1 MKITGLAFLNGLLYI
16 ESNMARPRLPKS
28 KEELIL
34 WYERYLSPVA
44 LIAGFL
50 ADNYILLR
58 RVDLWTSNLL
68 LFFYLAVASTC
79 VVLTNLIAT
88 GRLQKPFFIKASPFL
103 PFIAQFAFGGLFSGY
118 VSLYSRSAAYSA
130 SWIFVVLLAALL
142 LGNERFTRFYSRFTF
157 QVGILFTVL
166 FSFLI
171 FYLPVV
177 FKSIG
182 QGMFIASGVL
192 SLALTALF
200 MRFLAYLMPEHVREH
215 RTKIARTIAAI
226 FVAFNVLYFSHAI
239 PPLPLALKSAGV
251 YHNVVKEGDEY
262 ILSAEP
268 VPWYESYLR
277 YNTLF
282 HKTAGE
288 TVFIY
293 SAVFAPSEFSITILH
308 EWEYYDLSAKSWVR
322 TATFGFPITGGRDG
336 GYRGFSLR
344 ENIDAGKWRVNVK
357 TGNGLIIGRVSFTVE
372 DVSVPVV
379 TVEKRA

>member
-1 MKITGLAFLNGLLYI
+1 MVRKF
-16 ESNMARPRLPKS
+16 LPKS
-28 KEELIL
+28 TEELIL
-34 WYERYLSPVA
+34 WYERYLSPIA
-44 LIAGFL
+44 LVAGFL

-68 LFFYLAVASTC
+68 LFFYLAVAATC

-88 GRLQKPFFIKASPFL
+88 GRLQQPSLIKAAPFL
-103 PFIAQFAFGGLFSGY
+103 PVAAQFAFGGLFSGY

-177 FKSIG
+177 LKNIG
-182 QGMFIASGVL
+182 QGMFIASGAL
-192 SLALTALF
+192 SLVLMAF
-200 MRFLAYLMPEHVREH
+200 FIRSLAILMPEHVREH
-215 RTKIARTIAAI
+215 RTKIARTIAVI
-226 FVAFNVLYFSHAI
+226 FVVFNVLYFSHAI

-251 YHNVVKEGDEY
+251 YHDVVKEGDEY
-262 ILSAEP
+262 VLRAEP

-277 YNTLF
+277 YNTIF
-282 HKTAGE
+282 HKTADE
-288 TVFIY
+288 TVFVY
-293 SAVFAPSEFSITILH
+293 SAVFAPSRFSTTILH
-308 EWEYYDLSAKSWVR
+308 EWEHYDENSKSWAR
-322 TATFGFPITGGRDG
+322 TATFGFPMTGGRDG

-357 TGNGLIIGRVSFTVE
+357 TGNGLIIGRIAFTVV
-372 DVSVPVV
+372 DVPIPVE
-379 TVEKRA
+379 TVEVRN